1 METTVKQR
9 LIRFY
14 ESKRLSK
21 SEFERLCGLSNG
33 YIDKL
38 RHSPSAAKL
47 ESIYLRFPDLNRVWL
62 LTGEGEML
70 NTADVTPVTLEEP
83 AYLTSNSHGNRY
95 YKDTSGQLYIEVP
108 LVPYNALGSLL
119 GDDDLLV
126 SHDTEKVRFPADTV
140 GHGKYFAFE
149 VDGDSMDD
157 GSRHSFARGD
167 LVLVREL
174 DRDDWLPTLHIK
186 RWRFWVV
193 CWGNCVRLKEIIA
206 QDGEVITLHS
216 LNPSPEYTDF
226 QLRLSEVSRLFNV
239 IQLQPKP
246 QKFL

>member
-9 LIRFY
+9 LIRFIKY
-14 ESKRLSK
+14 KDLSQKR
-21 SEFERLCGLSNG
+21 FEETVGLANG
-33 YIDKL
+33 YVNNIRRSVTNDKL
-38 RHSPSAAKL
+38 QKIALH
-47 ESIYLRFPDLNRVWL
+47 FPELNKTWL

-70 NTADVTPVTLEEP
+70 NTSDVTPVTLEEP

-193 CWGNCVRLKEIIA
+193 CWGNCVRLKEIVA
-206 QDGEVITLHS
+206 QDGEIITLHS

-226 QLRLSEVSRLFNV
+226 QLHLSEVSRLFNV